1 MIILENHFSRSMENY
16 EKDILAGM
24 IIAPYLQKATAL
36 RGVKR
41 YVGGNQFR
49 HAFATL
55 AILIDYHYM
64 DSVLLKASVI
74 HDLLEDVKCASF
86 DEIRG
91 IDSDGPKVLELVLE
105 VTRRRNETK
114 EEFLNRILTEGSE
127 NAKILKCADR
137 ISNLTDLHPDIFD
150 KEYIKNMMAD
160 TKKYVIPMAKMVN
173 KDMLFELEDLIRR
186 REANMK
192 FSSSL
197 WPMKRAE

>member
-1 MIILENHFSRSMENY
+1 MENF

-24 IIAPYLQKATAL
+24 VIAPYLQKATAL

-64 DSVLLKASVI
+64 DAVLLKASVI
-74 HDLLEDVKCASF
+74 HDLIEDVKSTSHH
-86 DEIRG
+86 EIRS

-105 VTRRRNETK
+105 VTKQEKETK
-114 EEFLNRILTEGSE
+114 EDFLKRILLHGSDS
-127 NAKILKCADR
+127 AKVLKCADR

-150 KEYIKNMMAD
+150 KTYIKNMMAD
-160 TKKYVIPMAKMVN
+160 TKNWVVPMAQQVN
-173 KDMLFELEDLIRR
+173 KDMLFELLDLIKR
-186 REANMK
+186 RETNLTY
-192 FSSSL
+192 SSAI
-197 WPMKRAE
+197 WPMKRNDKG